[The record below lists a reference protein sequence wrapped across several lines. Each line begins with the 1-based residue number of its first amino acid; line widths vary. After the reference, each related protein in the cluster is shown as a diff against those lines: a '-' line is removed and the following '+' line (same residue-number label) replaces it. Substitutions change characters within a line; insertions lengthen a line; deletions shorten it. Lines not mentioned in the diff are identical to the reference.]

1 MRKILIV
8 GAGGQGAPCASIL
21 ARDKDVAKIVIGD
34 IDIGL
39 ANKVKDKVKSD
50 KISAVKVDAGK
61 IEDVERA
68 AKGMDVIINLT
79 LLRFNSNIMNAAVS
93 SGAHYVD
100 SAFGEPIGNWIIKKQ
115 PFEIDDE
122 FKKAGLTALIGCGGS
137 PGITNVLTR
146 YVCDKLDHID
156 GIHIRVGD
164 KLLEKPR
171 DMVRTWEPT
180 WSPEIAL
187 ADYASESMAFENG
200 EYRICP
206 PFSGG
211 EEYDFP
217 PPVGP
222 VVVCHHAHEE
232 PITLPHFIGKGLRN
246 VDFKYAVDP
255 TAGSLVKMGFASS
268 KSMDVKGVKVTP
280 VDVLMKLVH
289 RPVDIFFTEDE
300 TSASTPPKSIHPYL
314 VEVEG
319 EKSGENL
326 RYKIWWPSSL
336 FTTAAEK
343 LELYRKFGTTKISVA
358 LPAIAGAKMC
368 MQSEADRGVIP
379 PECLDPVKFLKAM
392 AEIGWPVKFH
402 EVLSKEVAIL

>member
-79 LLRFNSNIMNAAVS
+79 LLRFNSNIMKAAVS
-93 SGAHYVD
+93 SGAYYVD

-164 KLLEKPR
+164 KLLEEPR
-171 DMVRTWEPT
+171 DVVRTWEPT

-368 MQSEADRGVIP
+368 MQGKADRGVIP
-379 PECLDPVKFLKAM
+379 PECLDAVKFLKAM

-402 EVLSKEVAIL
+402 EVLSKEVAIS

>member
-34 IDIGL
+34 IDTGL

-79 LLRFNSNIMNAAVS
+79 LLRFNSNIMKAAVS

-137 PGITNVLTR
+137 PGVTNVLTR

-164 KLLEKPR
+164 KLLEKPSNV
-171 DMVRTWEPT
+171 VRTWEPT

-200 EYRICP
+200 RYRICP

-232 PITLPHFIGKGLRN
+232 PITLPHFIGKGLSN

-336 FTTAAEK
+336 FTTAEEK

-392 AEIGWPVKFH
+392 AEIGWPVKFQ
-402 EVLSKEVAIL
+402 EVCSKDIAIS

>member
-1 MRKILIV
+1 MKKILIV

-21 ARDKDVAKIVIGD
+21 ARDKDVSEIMLGD
-34 IDIGL
+34 IDVDL
-39 ANKVKDKVKSD
+39 ANKVKNKIRSDKVT
-50 KISAVKVDAGK
+50 AVKVDAGK
-61 IEDVERA
+61 IEDIERA
-68 AKGMDVIINLT
+68 AKGVDVIINLT
-79 LLRFNSNIMNAAVS
+79 LLRFNSNIMKAAVN

-100 SAFGEPIGNWIIKKQ
+100 SAFGEPIGNWIIRKQ

-146 YVCDKLDHID
+146 YICDKLDHID

-171 DMVRTWEPT
+171 DVVRTWEPT

-187 ADYASESMAFENG
+187 ADYAGESMAFENG
-200 EYRICP
+200 EYKICP
-206 PFSGG
+206 PFSGC

-217 PPVGP
+217 APVGP

-232 PITLPHFIGKGLRN
+232 PITLPHFIGKGLSN

-268 KSMDVKGVKVTP
+268 KPMDVKGVKVTP
-280 VDVLMKLVH
+280 VDVLMQLVR

-300 TSASTPPKSIHPYL
+300 TNARIPPKSIHPYL
-314 VEVEG
+314 VEVGG

-326 RYKIWWPSSL
+326 SYKIWWPSSL
-336 FTTAAEK
+336 FTTAEEK

-368 MQSEADRGVIP
+368 MGGDADKGVIP
-379 PECLDPVKFLKAM
+379 PECLDAVKFLKMM

-402 EVLSKEVAIL
+402 EVCSKEVAMS